1 MGLNLTLFSQL
12 RGTYSL
18 KEGHVN
24 HLEKMIGSA
33 YHANKTNREQL
44 KSVLNWTLECIR
56 YSDIITIFDIRRET
70 QLDKK
75 ILSALLK
82 LQDMTLHQQLY
93 LAMIWDRV
101 DLAEEKIF
109 VHGAETL
116 GTHNYATQMRQA
128 GALSK
133 GSGSF
138 FCNGTELIFSSLC
151 CWVLVLFSH
160 SLTAVF

>member
-1 MGLNLTLFSQL
+1 M
-12 RGTYSL
+12 

-33 YHANKTNREQL
+33 YHANKSNREQL
-44 KSVLNWTLECIR
+44 KSVLNWTLECVR
-56 YSDIITIFDIRRET
+56 YSHIITIFDIRRET

-82 LQDMTLHQQLY
+82 LEDMTLHQQLY

-109 VHGAETL
+109 VF
-116 GTHNYATQMRQA
+116 N
-128 GALSK
+128 SK
-133 GSGSF
+133 K
-138 FCNGTELIFSSLC
+138 
-151 CWVLVLFSH
+151 
-160 SLTAVF
+160 